1 MSTAAHANTKSF
13 RVAVEGATTDGRNI
27 ARDWITQMAKNYNP
41 TVYGARVNLEHYRGI
56 DPAGLFKAYGDVVA
70 LEAREESGEFAGKLG
85 LYAKIQPTDDLVSLT
100 KKGQKIYTSI
110 EVDPSFADTKQ
121 AYLVGLAI
129 TDNPASLGTSV
140 LSFAAQNPAAS
151 PFAHKKL
158 NANTLFTAAD
168 EVTIELD
175 EAEQSAP
182 SVFKRVGD
190 LLGLFRS
197 KERTDDARFADMGQ
211 AVEALATHGAETD
224 KNVTKLTADLA
235 AAVAAAE
242 KDRAAAEQTR
252 TELASL
258 KQELSATPNP
268 AQPTRPAATG
278 ATGETVTDC

>member
-1 MSTAAHANTKSF
+1 MSTATHAKTKWF

-27 ARDWITQMAKNYNP
+27 ARDWITQMAKNYSP

-56 DPAGLFKAYGDVVA
+56 DPAGLFKAYGDVLA

-85 LYAKIQPTDDLVSLT
+85 LYAQIQPTDDLVTLT

-110 EVDPSFADTKQ
+110 EVDPSFSDTKQ
-121 AYLVGLAI
+121 AYMVGLAV
-129 TDNPASLGTSV
+129 TDSPASLGTSV
-140 LSFAAQNPAAS
+140 LTFAAQNPAAS

-168 EVTIELD
+168 EAVIEFED
-175 EAEQSAP
+175 PADPPAP
-182 SVFKRVGD
+182 SVFKRVGE

-224 KNVTKLTADLA
+224 KTVQKLSADLA
-235 AAVAAAE
+235 GAIAAAE
-242 KDRAAAEQTR
+242 KDRAAFTALKEQ
-252 TELASL
+252 
-258 KQELSATPNP
+258 LSKDPNP
-268 AQPTRPAATG
+268 GQPARPAATG
-278 ATGETVTDC
+278 GTGELVTDC

>member
-1 MSTAAHANTKSF
+1 MSTATHAKTKSF

-27 ARDWITQMAKNYNP
+27 DRNWITQMAKNYNP

-56 DPAGLFKAYGDVVA
+56 DPAGLFKAYGDVIA

-85 LYAKIQPTDDLVSLT
+85 LYAQIQPTDDLVALT

-175 EAEQSAP
+175 EAEPAAP
-182 SVFKRVGD
+182 TVFKRVTD
-190 LLGLFRS
+190 LLAKFRK
-197 KERTDDARFADMGQ
+197 KEATDDARFADIGQ
-211 AVEALATHGAETD
+211 AVEALANHGADTD
-224 KNVTKLTADLA
+224 KTVTKLSTDLA

-268 AQPTRPAATG
+268 AQPARPAATG